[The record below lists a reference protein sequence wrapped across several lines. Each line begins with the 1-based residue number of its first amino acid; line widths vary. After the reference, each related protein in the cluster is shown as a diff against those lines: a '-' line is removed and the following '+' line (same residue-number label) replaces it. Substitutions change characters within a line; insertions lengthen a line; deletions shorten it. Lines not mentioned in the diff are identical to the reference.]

1 MPIDFHIEDDG
12 TVIVNC
18 SRKAVQK
25 MCYENY
31 ISKLS
36 VGDIIDAHVMKIV
49 GYGIFC
55 DIGCGIIALLPTNS
69 ISVTHIVNPMVEL
82 KGISTLKVIVKA
94 IREDGKIELTHK
106 ELLGTW
112 KEQIAQFAEGDLV
125 KGTVLS
131 VEDYGVF
138 IRLSQNLSGL
148 AEVPE
153 GLELNSG
160 DTVSVRIQSIQDKN
174 MKVKLSI
181 VEKIEDNED
190 KTIRFKYYVNEP
202 HITDWVY
209 STETAKK
216 QISSHFE

>member
-1 MPIDFHIEDDG
+1 
-12 TVIVNC
+12 
-18 SRKAVQK
+18 

-36 VGDIIDAHVMKIV
+36 VGDIIDAHVTKIV

-55 DIGCGIIALLPTNS
+55 DIGCGIIALLPTNN
-69 ISVTHIVNPMVEL
+69 ISVTHIVNPTVEL
-82 KGISTLKVIVKA
+82 KGLSTLKVIVKS
-94 IREDGKIELTHK
+94 IKEDNKIELTHK

-153 GLELNSG
+153 TIELKPG
-160 DTVSVRIQSIQDKN
+160 DIVSTRIQSIQDKN
-174 MKVKLSI
+174 MKVKLSV
-181 VEKIEDNED
+181 VEKIEDNDD
-190 KTIRFKYYVNEP
+190 KLIKFKYYVNEP